1 MATERQISTLT
12 RSVSRSTVRHKER
25 MYSMLNDARPF
36 VKGNDRSENRTMA
49 SGGFGSGVPD
59 GGVPDGGLPD
69 GAGIGTEQSPQKLV
83 AVALKRERTRA
94 GLSLS
99 EVARRADIAK
109 STLSQLESG
118 LGNPSLETLWA
129 LGNALGVPFS
139 QLVDSQAQTVQLIR
153 AGEGPAIASANAS
166 YIATLLAPSPPNAR
180 RDLYRIVA
188 EPGEPR
194 ISTPHA
200 RGTTEHVV
208 IGTGRAEVGPTA
220 DPIELGPGDYLAY
233 PGDEE
238 HIFRALEPGTT
249 AILVSEHT

>member
-36 VKGNDRSENRTMA
+36 VKRNDRSENRTMA
-49 SGGFGSGVPD
+49 SGGFGSGV
-59 GGVPDGGLPD
+59 PD

-220 DPIELGPGDYLAY
+220 DPI
-233 PGDEE
+233 
-238 HIFRALEPGTT
+238 
-249 AILVSEHT
+249 

>member
-1 MATERQISTLT
+1 MTSGDST
-12 RSVSRSTVRHKER
+12 
-25 MYSMLNDARPF
+25 P
-36 VKGNDRSENRTMA
+36 
-49 SGGFGSGVPD
+49 
-59 GGVPDGGLPD
+59 
-69 GAGIGTEQSPQKLV
+69 PQQLV
-83 AVALKRERTRA
+83 ARALKRERTRA
-94 GLSLS
+94 GLSIS

-118 LGNPSLETLWA
+118 MGNPSLETLWA
-129 LGNALGVPFS
+129 LGNALGVPFA
-139 QLVDSQAQTVQLIR
+139 QLVDAPSQPVQLIR
-153 AGEGPAIASANAS
+153 AGDGPAIASANAS

-208 IGTGRAEVGPTA
+208 IGRGRAEVGPSA
-220 DPIELGPGDYLAY
+220 EPVELGPGDYLSY

-249 AILVSEHT
+249 AILVSEHI

>member
-1 MATERQISTLT
+1 MPSNETDTAEDSSETGRRRTQTGT
-12 RSVSRSTVRHKER
+12 CPSRLEPFGG
-25 MYSMLNDARPF
+25 RP
-36 VKGNDRSENRTMA
+36 
-49 SGGFGSGVPD
+49 
-59 GGVPDGGLPD
+59 
-69 GAGIGTEQSPQKLV
+69 
-83 AVALKRERTRA
+83 
-94 GLSLS
+94 
-99 EVARRADIAK
+99 ARRYRQVH
-109 STLSQLESG
+109 TLPTRIRDSEIRASKHCG
-118 LGNPSLETLWA
+118 A

-208 IGTGRAEVGPTA
+208 IGTGRAQVGPTA
-220 DPIELGPGDYLAY
+220 NPIELGPGDYLAY

>member
-1 MATERQISTLT
+1 
-12 RSVSRSTVRHKER
+12 
-25 MYSMLNDARPF
+25 
-36 VKGNDRSENRTMA
+36 MA
-49 SGGFGSGVPD
+49 SGAFDSGV
-59 GGVPDGGLPD
+59 PD

-220 DPIELGPGDYLAY
+220 GPIELGPGDYLAY

>member
-1 MATERQISTLT
+1 MVSGDST
-12 RSVSRSTVRHKER
+12 
-25 MYSMLNDARPF
+25 
-36 VKGNDRSENRTMA
+36 
-49 SGGFGSGVPD
+49 
-59 GGVPDGGLPD
+59 
-69 GAGIGTEQSPQKLV
+69 PQQLV
-83 AVALKRERTRA
+83 ARALKRERTRA
-94 GLSLS
+94 GLSIS

-129 LGNALGVPFS
+129 LGNALGVPFA
-139 QLVDSQAQTVQLIR
+139 QLVDSPSHPVQLIR
-153 AGEGPAIASANAS
+153 AGDGPAIGSANAS

-200 RGTTEHVV
+200 CGTTEHVV
-208 IGTGRAEVGPTA
+208 IGHGRAEVGPTT
-220 DPIELGPGDYLAY
+220 DPVELGPGDYLSY
-233 PGDEE
+233 PGDED

-249 AILVSEHT
+249 AILVSEHI

>member
-25 MYSMLNDARPF
+25 MYSMLNDVRPF

-49 SGGFGSGVPD
+49 SGGFGSGA
-59 GGVPDGGLPD
+59 PD

-139 QLVDSQAQTVQLIR
+139 QL
-153 AGEGPAIASANAS
+153 
-166 YIATLLAPSPPNAR
+166 
-180 RDLYRIVA
+180 
-188 EPGEPR
+188 
-194 ISTPHA
+194 
-200 RGTTEHVV
+200 
-208 IGTGRAEVGPTA
+208 
-220 DPIELGPGDYLAY
+220 
-233 PGDEE
+233 
-238 HIFRALEPGTT
+238 
-249 AILVSEHT
+249 

>member
-1 MATERQISTLT
+1 MPSNETDTAET
-12 RSVSRSTVRHKER
+12 
-25 MYSMLNDARPF
+25 
-36 VKGNDRSENRTMA
+36 
-49 SGGFGSGVPD
+49 
-59 GGVPDGGLPD
+59 
-69 GAGIGTEQSPQKLV
+69 PQKLV
-83 AVALKRERTRA
+83 AVALKRERARA

-118 LGNPSLETLWA
+118 LGNPT
-129 LGNALGVPFS
+129 
-139 QLVDSQAQTVQLIR
+139 
-153 AGEGPAIASANAS
+153 GEGPAIASANAS

-220 DPIELGPGDYLAY
+220 NPIELGP
-233 PGDEE
+233 
-238 HIFRALEPGTT
+238 
-249 AILVSEHT
+249 

>member
-49 SGGFGSGVPD
+49 SGGFGSGV
-59 GGVPDGGLPD
+59 PD